1 MIQRALFL
9 VLIVALGLPVRT
21 PVHAQE
27 YGALPDSI
35 PDRYDVS
42 AVDRLAT
49 LQGASAIIRLHAER
63 LVVESTEEAT
73 VYGRKVVTVF
83 EEEGR
88 SHAEWIRPYDS
99 FLGIEDLE
107 GRVLDEEGT
116 TIKELEDENVRDR
129 SAIRSFSLYSDARV
143 RVATLSAD
151 THPYTVEY
159 RYELE
164 LMSPFWWPTWRPQHP
179 DVPTE
184 FAQYEVEHPSALSIR
199 HAVRHDTVQAAVSET
214 GDQRILRWQ
223 LANRLSYDREPF
235 GPSWQEQAPAI
246 HVAPTTFDVADTWG
260 DMRSWNAFGEWYH
273 QLKQG
278 RDELP
283 SEAARQMHQLVRDA
297 SSRRDSV
304 RRIYRHLQE
313 STRYVGVQLGVGG
326 WQPFSP
332 AYVRERG
339 YGDCKA
345 LTNYMEAALDEVGIS
360 SHPTLIYRGR
370 DPDPIWTE
378 FPSNQFNHAI
388 LMVPLKRDTL
398 WLENTDTTAP
408 FGHVAADIE
417 DRYGL
422 VITPD
427 GGTLR
432 RTPSSRASDN
442 RRVRTASVQ
451 LDASGNGDAAV
462 QTVYTGNKQDYVR
475 RRLSRRSDHERRKW
489 LRNRIDIPS
498 FDLKDVDFSAI
509 DAYRDTVELPI
520 RLDLPRYASATGSR
534 LFVPLQLMR
543 GGAEIPPATETERTQ
558 PVHATSYPYVDV
570 DSIRFE
576 LPPGYAVEAVPA
588 PDTIE
593 TEFAVYRA
601 SVRRAEDALVYR
613 RQLEWRD
620 ETLPP
625 DQYDAFREFR
635 RKVAQANEV
644 QAVLVKRDT

>member
-1 MIQRALFL
+1 MIRRAVFL
-9 VLIVALGLPVRT
+9 VFIVAMGLSVRMPVQ
-21 PVHAQE
+21 AQE

-35 PDRYDVS
+35 PDRHDVS
-42 AVDRLAT
+42 PVDHLAT
-49 LQGASAIIRLHAER
+49 LQGASAVIRLHAER
-63 LVVESTEEAT
+63 LVVENTGASTL
-73 VYGRKVVTVF
+73 YGRKVVTVF
-83 EEEGR
+83 EEDGR
-88 SHAEWIRPYDS
+88 AHAEWIRPYDS
-99 FLGIEDLE
+99 FLEIEDLE
-107 GRVLDEEGT
+107 GRILDEEGA

-143 RVATLSAD
+143 RIAALTAD
-151 THPYTVEY
+151 TYPYTVEY

-164 LMSPFWWPTWRPQHP
+164 LTSPFWWPTWRPQHR

-184 FAQYEVEHPSALSIR
+184 FAQYQVEHSSALSIR
-199 HAVRHDTVQAAVSET
+199 HAVRHDTVQATVTET
-214 GDQRILRWQ
+214 GDQHIVRWQ
-223 LANRLSYDREPF
+223 VANRPSYDREPY
-235 GPSWQEQAPAI
+235 GPSWREQAPAI
-246 HVAPTTFDVADTWG
+246 HVAPTAFRVGDTWG
-260 DMRSWNAFGEWYH
+260 DMRSWATFGTWYH
-273 QLKQG
+273 RLKQE
-278 RDELP
+278 RTDVP
-283 SEAARQMHQLVRDA
+283 PEAIREIHRVVTDA
-297 SSRRDSV
+297 PTRRDTV
-304 RRIYRHLQE
+304 RRIYRHLQKN
-313 STRYVGVQLGVGG
+313 TRYVSVQLGMGG
-326 WQPFSP
+326 WRPFSP

-370 DPDPIWTE
+370 DPDPVWTE

-422 VITPD
+422 VIAPD
-427 GGTLR
+427 GGTLQ
-432 RTPSSRASDN
+432 RTPSSRALDN

-451 LDASGNGDAAV
+451 LDASGNGDASI
-462 QTVYTGNKQDYVR
+462 QTVYTGNKQDHIR
-475 RRLSRRSDHERRKW
+475 RKLSRRSDHERRKW

-498 FDLKDVDFSAI
+498 FDFTHVDFSSI
-509 DAYRDTVELPI
+509 DAYRDTVEVPL

-543 GGAEIPPATETERTQ
+543 GSTEIPPVMETERTQ
-558 PVHATSYPYVDV
+558 PVHATSYPYVNV

-576 LPPGYAVEAVPA
+576 LPTGYAVEAIPT

-601 SVRRAEDALVYR
+601 AVHREEDALVYR
-613 RQLEWRD
+613 RTLEWQD

-635 RKVAQANEV
+635 RKVARATEM
-644 QAVLVKRDT
+644 QAVLVERDT